1 MVWEKGNTLVLLMK
15 MEIDIAIM
23 ENSMEIPLK
32 KKLGIK
38 LPYDLTISLLGIL
51 PEETIIEKDMCTPK
65 FTEELFKIARTW
77 KQSSY
82 P

>member
-38 LPYDLTISLLGIL
+38 PPYDPAIPFLGIY
-51 PEETIIEKDMCTPK
+51 PEETRVEKKHM
-65 FTEELFKIARTW
+65 
-77 KQSSY
+77 Y
-82 P
+82 PVIHCSTMYNS